1 MLSRQP
7 IGLLR
12 NLGIIA
18 HIDAGKTTCAERILL
33 YTGKIRVA
41 GEVHHGDT
49 ELDYGPQE
57 REMGITISA
66 AATTV
71 SWTPSAGLR
80 AGVAHAISLI
90 DTPGHVDFTI
100 EVERSLR
107 VLDGAIAVFD
117 AGNGVEPQSETVW
130 RQADRYGVPR
140 IAFVNKMDKVGASFE
155 DCVASIRARLGANA
169 VPVQL
174 PLGEESAHR
183 GVIDLLRLEAVVF
196 DDASK
201 GSSFEVIAVPA
212 ELLPAAR
219 RARASLVEACADV
232 DEGILAAFV
241 EGRSDEVTAEALER
255 ALRVATLSLRAVP
268 VLCGSAH
275 KNKGIQMLLDAVC
288 AYLPSPADVPAVRG
302 HEPGS
307 GREVTRAADDE
318 APFCALAFKVMTLD
332 RVGLVTL
339 LRVYAGRLRAGAAV
353 LDASTGRTERVG
365 RLVSLHGNKAVDA
378 EVAGA
383 GAIVA
388 AIGLRH
394 VRSGDTL
401 TDPRSP
407 LVLAGLVIPEPVL
420 ELSIEPR
427 TATDQERL
435 GSALGRLALEDPSFR
450 VATSDETGQ
459 TLLRGM
465 GELHLTILVD
475 RLRREHRVEVVT
487 GRPSVSYRETLG
499 RRAQGEYKLSKQNG
513 GPGQFAHVVLGIG
526 PGAPGSGLLFSDRA
540 RGGVIPRE
548 LVPAIEHG
556 VRGAMSRGVVA
567 GYPMVD
573 VEVEL
578 LDGSTHPVDS
588 RPPAFE
594 VAASMAF
601 KLAAEAAEAH
611 VLEPIMEVEVTVP
624 AEFLGEAL
632 GDVHA
637 RRGEVRA
644 VVERGGARVV
654 TALVPLR
661 ALFGH
666 VGDLRGKTQG
676 RASATMRL
684 SGYARV
690 PAAVE
695 QELRAGAPAARVA
708 GR

>member
-1 MLSRQP
+1 MLSHRP

-12 NLGIIA
+12 NIGIIA

-33 YTGKIRVA
+33 YAGKIRSA

-49 ELDYGPQE
+49 ELDYLPQE
-57 REMGITISA
+57 REMGITITA

-71 SWTPSAGLR
+71 SWTR
-80 AGVAHAISLI
+80 AGVEHGISLI

-107 VLDGAIAVFD
+107 VLDGAVAVFD

-130 RQADRYGVPR
+130 RQADRHGVPR
-140 IAFVNKMDKVGASFE
+140 LAFVNKMDKVGASFE
-155 DCVASIRARLGANA
+155 GCVASIRSRLSASA
-169 VPVQL
+169 IPVQL

-183 GVIDLLRLEAVVF
+183 GVIDLVAMKAVVF

-201 GSSFEVIAVPA
+201 GASFEIVDIPPEHLAGA
-212 ELLPAAR
+212 Q
-219 RARASLVEACADV
+219 RARAELVEVCAEV
-232 DEGILAAFV
+232 DDGILARFV
-241 EGRSDEVTAEALER
+241 EGRAPEVTPEAIR
-255 ALRVATLSLRAVP
+255 AALRVATLSGRAVP

-288 AYLPSPADVPAVRG
+288 DYLPSPADVPPARG
-302 HEPGS
+302 HDPATG
-307 GREVTRAADDE
+307 GAVVRLADDE
-318 APFCALAFKVMTLD
+318 APLCALAFKVMTLD

-339 LRVYAGRLRAGAAV
+339 LRVYSGRLRPGAVV
-353 LDASTGRTERVG
+353 LDATTGRSERVG

-383 GAIVA
+383 GTIAA
-388 AIGLRH
+388 AIGLRY

-407 LVLAGLVIPEPVL
+407 MVLAGLVIPEPVL
-420 ELSIEPR
+420 DLSIEPR
-427 TATDQERL
+427 TTADQARL
-435 GSALGRLALEDPSFR
+435 GAALGRLALEDPSFR
-450 VATSDETGQ
+450 VATDDETGQ

-499 RRAQGEYKLSKQNG
+499 RRAEAEYRLCKQTG
-513 GPGQFAHVVLGIG
+513 GPGQFAHVVLGVG
-526 PGAPGSGLLFSDRA
+526 PGAAGSGLVFTDRV

-548 LVPAIEHG
+548 FVPAVEHG
-556 VRGAMSRGVVA
+556 VRGAMSRGVA
-567 GYPMVD
+567 FGYPMVD

-578 LDGSTHPVDS
+578 LDGSAHPVDS
-588 RPPAFE
+588 RAAAFE

-601 KLAAEAAEAH
+601 KLAAQAAEAH
-611 VLEPIMEVEVTVP
+611 LLEPIMEVEVTVP
-624 AEFLGEAL
+624 AEFLGEVL

-637 RRGEVRA
+637 RRGEVKGVA
-644 VVERGGARVV
+644 ERGGARVV

-661 ALFGH
+661 VLFGH

-690 PAAVE
+690 PAAIA
-695 QELRAGAPAARVA
+695 QALDGGARAAPAA
-708 GR
+708 